1 MEDISIFA
9 IPHLKDEVTQYLTR
23 CDLAQCSLVSKQWSS
38 WFTPTLWH
46 TINRRHPQIESST
59 LIKYRDHIRELIG
72 VDTAF
77 ASKDDLWPLPNLRR
91 LEQDNGHSLFTMVES
106 NLRLLRLL
114 QMTELFFLR
123 TLKLELF
130 LDLESVQARLLETL
144 LHLPQLKK
152 LDLQSRKHAS
162 PIYIQQL
169 IQTCSRLDS
178 LTLGFESY
186 DEDLNEKSMAR
197 RQAAKRAMEL
207 MPVTRLRELKY
218 YFEQPDQERALLPS
232 LLRRCPLLESL
243 DIRPIRGPRA
253 LKEIMSVFEDG
264 ACPRLKRLCPGNTF
278 FVKSFEGDV
287 GLLRPLARKRDSNYT
302 GNDTWNQERQCGLE
316 SFAVVN
322 GNFEST
328 LALALVEYHSTTLTS
343 LKAPRTTIHLSDLA
357 TLLSGLPRLQSLV
370 TRVDLA
376 ERLDLAEC
384 MEAAL
389 QKQWVCLGLK
399 HLSLTWKG
407 GSKDMRIIRE
417 RHVNSMTN
425 RCMHYIFEQVGR
437 LIELE
442 EWTLEREFELLYLS
456 DGFLI
461 WLSGL
466 KRMKSLVYEARQQ
479 DQQLDAVEAE
489 WMIEN
494 WPALI
499 HIVLRGVN
507 GNKLSKEGQLAEDQ
521 FKATLKERRPWIHI

>member
-9 IPHLKDEVTQYLTR
+9 IPHLRDEVTQYLTR

-46 TINRRHPQIESST
+46 TINPRHHRTEYST
-59 LIKYRDHIRELIG
+59 LAKHRDHIRELI
-72 VDTAF
+72 DADSAF
-77 ASKDDLWPLPNLRR
+77 ASNDYLWPLPNLRQ
-91 LEQDNGHSLFTMVES
+91 LEIYDGYSTYHMVES
-106 NLRLLRLL
+106 QLKLLRFL
-114 QMTELFFLR
+114 QTTEPSFLR
-123 TLKLELF
+123 TFKIEF
-130 LDLESVQARLLETL
+130 LLHLESVQIQLLETL

-152 LDLQSRKHAS
+152 LDLQSYKHAS

-178 LTLGFESY
+178 LTLRSETY
-186 DEDLNEKSMAR
+186 DGDSNERSMAMC
-197 RQAAKRAMEL
+197 QAAKRAMEL
-207 MPVTRLRELKY
+207 MPETRLRELKY
-218 YFEQPDQERALLPS
+218 NFGQLDLLPS

-243 DIRPIRGPRA
+243 DIRAIYNLGTW
-253 LKEIMSVFEDG
+253 KEIISVFEDG
-264 ACPRLKRLCPGNTF
+264 ACPRLRCLYLGSAYILDSSRL
-278 FVKSFEGDV
+278 DV
-287 GLLRPLARKRDSNYT
+287 GLLRSLARKRDSNYT

-322 GNFEST
+322 GSFEST

-343 LKAPRTTIHLSDLA
+343 LKVSWATIRLSDLA

-370 TRVDLA
+370 IRVSLA
-376 ERLDLAEC
+376 ERLDLAEG
-384 MEAAL
+384 METAL

-399 HLSLTWKG
+399 NLTLTWWTGPKA
-407 GSKDMRIIRE
+407 MRIIRE

-437 LIELE
+437 LTELE

-466 KRMKSLVYEARQQ
+466 KRMKSLVYEVRKQ
-479 DQQLDAVEAE
+479 DQQLDVTEAK

-494 WPALI
+494 WPALS
-499 HIVLRGVN
+499 HIVVHGVN